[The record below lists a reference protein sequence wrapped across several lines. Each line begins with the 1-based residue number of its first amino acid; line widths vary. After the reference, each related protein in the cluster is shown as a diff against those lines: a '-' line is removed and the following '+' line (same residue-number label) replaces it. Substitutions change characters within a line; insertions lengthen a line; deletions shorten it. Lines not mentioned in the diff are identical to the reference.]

1 MDAEERIDRQLR
13 FIAEIDRLKSVLRR
27 TPLTDG
33 SRRENSAEHSWH
45 MALMAVLLREYSEDG
60 VDVDHVMRLILV
72 HDLVEIDA
80 GDTFAYDVA
89 ANEGKAEREE
99 RAAKR
104 LFSLLPEDQ
113 ATEVRAL
120 WDEFEQGRT
129 REARYAVALDRLQP
143 FIQNSRVGGGGT
155 WSENGVTRA
164 QVLARMRPIETDLPT
179 FWPFVVRTLD
189 DAVARGW
196 LEDGGDQSE

>member
-1 MDAEERIDRQLR
+1 LTDAAERIERQLR
-13 FIAEIDRLKSVLRR
+13 FIAEIDKLKCIMRR
-27 TPLTDG
+27 TPLTDA

-45 MALMAVLLREYSEDG
+45 MAIMAVLLREYAEDG
-60 VDVDHVMRLILV
+60 VDVDRVMRLILV

-104 LFSLLPEDQ
+104 LFSLLPADQ
-113 ATEVRAL
+113 AIELRAL
-120 WDEFEQGRT
+120 WDEFEDGAS

-143 FIQNSRVGGGGT
+143 FIQNAHAGGGT
-155 WSENGVTRA
+155 WREHGVTRP
-164 QVLARMRPIETDLPT
+164 QVLARMRPIETDLPA
-179 FWPFVVRTLD
+179 FWPFVVRTLK
-189 DAVARGW
+189 DAVERGW
-196 LEDGGDQSE
+196 LGDDA

>member
-1 MDAEERIDRQLR
+1 LTGAAERIERQLR
-13 FIAEIDRLKSVLRR
+13 FIAEIDKLKCIMRR
-27 TPLTDG
+27 TPLTDA

-45 MALMAVLLREYSEDG
+45 MAIMAVLLREYAEDG
-60 VDVDHVMRLILV
+60 VDVDRVMRLILV

-104 LFSLLPEDQ
+104 LFNLLPADQ
-113 ATEVRAL
+113 AAEVRAL
-120 WDEFEQGRT
+120 WDEFEDGAS

-143 FIQNSRVGGGGT
+143 FIQNAHAGGGT
-155 WSENGVTRA
+155 WREHGVTRP
-164 QVLARMRPIETDLPT
+164 QVLARMRPIETDLPA
-179 FWPFVVRTLD
+179 FWPFVVRTLK
-189 DAVARGW
+189 DAVERGW
-196 LEDGGDQSE
+196 LGDDA

>member
-1 MDAEERIDRQLR
+1 MTDAAERIERQLR
-13 FIAEIDRLKSVLRR
+13 FIAEIDKLKCIMRR
-27 TPLTDG
+27 TPLTDA

-45 MALMAVLLREYSEDG
+45 MAIMAVLLREYAEDG
-60 VDVDHVMRLILV
+60 VDVDRVMRLILV

-104 LFSLLPEDQ
+104 LFSLLPADQ
-113 ATEVRAL
+113 AIELRAL
-120 WDEFEQGRT
+120 WDEFEDGAS

-143 FIQNSRVGGGGT
+143 FIQNAHAGGGT
-155 WSENGVTRA
+155 WREHGVTRP
-164 QVLARMRPIETDLPT
+164 QVLARMRPIETDLPA
-179 FWPFVVRTLD
+179 FWPFVVRTLK
-189 DAVARGW
+189 DAVERGW
-196 LEDGGDQSE
+196 LGDDA